1 VKERAP
7 GNRTLSITE
16 AERDSLRARFLFP
29 GGGPLRAEAITN
41 RIICGDLFTLLD
53 RLPPSFAD
61 LLILDPPYNLRKD
74 FNGLSF
80 KPLSDEAYLEYLE
93 SWLPGVVKTLKPSGS
108 LYFCG
113 DWKNSACIYFALK
126 KYAHIKNRIVW
137 QREKGRGARLNWKN
151 SSEDLWFA
159 VLGEDYYFDVEA
171 VKQKRRVLAPYRE
184 AGKPKGWVVGEGG
197 KFRLTFPGNFWD
209 DISVPYW
216 SMKENTDHPAQKP
229 EKLMAKLI
237 LASCPPGG
245 LVFDPFLGSGSSAAA
260 AKKLG
265 RNYAGIERDEEYCCW
280 AEKRLLLAGEDR
292 RIQGYDGGVFWERN
306 SLAAQRASA
315 RASRPRSG
323 GGTRNADG
331 ARGGR

>member
-16 AERDSLRARFLFP
+16 EERKFLRARLLFP
-29 GGGPLRAEAITN
+29 GGGPLEAEAIKN
-41 RIICGDLFTLLD
+41 KIICADLFALLE

-61 LLILDPPYNLRKD
+61 LLILDPPYNLRKN
-74 FNGLSF
+74 FNGFSF
-80 KPLSDEAYLEYLE
+80 NPVGDEAYLDYLE
-93 SWLPGVVKTLKPSGS
+93 SWLPGVLKTLKPSGS

-113 DWKNSACIYFALK
+113 DWRNSACIYLALK
-126 KYAHIKNRIVW
+126 KHARIKNRIVW

-159 VLGEDYYFDVEA
+159 VLREDYYFDVEA

-184 AGKPKGWVVGEGG
+184 TGKPKGWEEGEEG
-197 KFRLTFPGNFWD
+197 KFRLSFPGNFWD

-237 LASCPPGG
+237 LASCPLGG
-245 LVFDPFLGSGSSAAA
+245 LVFDPFLGSGSAAAA
-260 AKKLG
+260 AKKLD
-265 RNYAGIERDEEYCCW
+265 RNYAGIERSEEYCCW

-306 SLAAQRASA
+306 TLAAQRAS
-315 RASRPRSG
+315 RPRKG
-323 GGTRNADG
+323 GG
-331 ARGGR
+331 GR